1 METEGSM
8 TAADRRRAGLA
19 ALPARARPREGLWEL
34 DVLGRVWRF
43 LTSVRLALVLILVLT
58 AAVLVGTLL
67 DQAPPS
73 VIADAASY
81 DQWLERAR
89 TRYGPWTGVFDF
101 FQLFNVFHSFW
112 FRLIIGL
119 LTANIIVC
127 TLNRWKG
134 IWTTVFKTRVRMG
147 DNFFQHTRYNAALAV
162 AAPMPA
168 TAERVKRALSRSHYR
183 VQTQADADSVAFY
196 ADRNRFSKFGTFL
209 AHLSIVLILAGAIAG
224 GLWGF
229 KDDQFIVSEGA
240 TRELGLGTGI
250 AVKLEQFTDEY
261 YLDGPPKDFR
271 SDIVIYDN
279 GVPVK
284 EGTVRVNSP
293 MRYNGIA
300 FHQSFYG
307 QTALMQV
314 KDETGRVL
322 FNEGVPLAWQTS
334 QGNRPLGNFNLPEQN
349 LAVYVIGPV
358 SGETDP
364 MVPAGEMRVE
374 AYRLDSNKLV
384 ATGNVSQGTPKDLA
398 GLNFTFQREQ
408 RFTGLK
414 VVKDPGAN
422 IIWVAG
428 ALMVLGLVML
438 FYFPHR
444 RLWALCKSRPDGT
457 SEVRL
462 GMTAQR
468 DISLAEEFNKLR
480 KKVSRDLGIVERDKD
495 GAEGGQDV

>member
-1 METEGSM
+1 M
-8 TAADRRRAGLA
+8 TVPDRRPAAAA
-19 ALPARARPREGLWEL
+19 ALPARTRARASGTLWEL
-34 DVLGRVWRF
+34 DLLGRVWRF
-43 LTSVRLALVLILVLT
+43 LTSVRLALVLILLLT
-58 AAVLVGTLL
+58 AAVMTGTLL

-73 VIADAASY
+73 VIADSASY
-81 DQWLERAR
+81 AQWLERAR
-89 TRYGPWTGVFDF
+89 SKYGLWTGVFDF
-101 FQLFNVFHSFW
+101 FQLFNVFHSLW

-127 TLNRWKG
+127 SVNRWRG

-147 DNFFQHTRYNAALAV
+147 DAFFQHARYNAALSVAV
-162 AAPMPA
+162 PAPEAAA
-168 TAERVKRALSRSHYR
+168 LVKRALSRAHYR
-183 VQTQADADSVAFY
+183 VRTQADADSVAIY

-209 AHLSIVLILAGAIAG
+209 AHLSIILVLAGAIAG
-224 GLWGF
+224 GVWGF
-229 KDDQFIVSEGA
+229 NDDQFIVSEGA
-240 TRELGLGTGI
+240 TRQLGLGTGI
-250 AVKLEQFTDEY
+250 AVKLEQFSDEY
-261 YLDGPPKDFR
+261 YLDGPPKDYR

-293 MRYNGIA
+293 MSYHGIS

-314 KDETGRVL
+314 KDADGRVL

-334 QGNRPLGNFNLPEQN
+334 QGNRPLGNFSLPEQN

-358 SGETDP
+358 SGQNDP
-364 MVPAGEMRVE
+364 LVPAGEMRVE
-374 AYRLDSNKLV
+374 VYRLDSDKLV
-384 ATGNVSQGTPKDLA
+384 TTDNVTQGAPKDLA

-422 IIWVAG
+422 IIWAAG

-468 DISLAEEFNKLR
+468 DLSLAEEFDKLR
-480 KKVSRDLGIVERDKD
+480 KKVSHHLGTDEPSKHR
-495 GAEGGQDV
+495 AEGGRDV